1 MSAAGSDLGGF
12 RPTMDR
18 NLALELARV
27 TEAAALMSA
36 RWMGRA
42 DKEAAD
48 QAAVDAM
55 RLVLGSIAMDGIVVI
70 GEGAKDEAPMLYVGE
85 QVGCA
90 NEPKVDIAVDP
101 VDGTRLLSLGMPN
114 AISVVAIA
122 DRDTM
127 FASPDI
133 AYMEKIAVGPGA
145 AGVIDLDLSPTE
157 NLQRIAEA
165 KGVELG
171 DLTIVV
177 LDRPRHQDLI
187 AAIRR
192 AGARIKMITDGDV
205 AGAVMAATPETGIDA
220 LFGIGGA
227 PEAVVAACAIKCIG
241 GDIQCRLWPR
251 NDQERQIAEE
261 KAIDVTRKLSCDDL
275 VSGDNVFFAATGI
288 TDGELLKG
296 VHYFSNGATT
306 QSLVMR
312 SKSGTVRRIDST
324 HQLRKLRQYAAFPFD

>member
-1 MSAAGSDLGGF
+1 MAATTGV
-12 RPTMDR
+12 TAIDR

-27 TEAAALMSA
+27 TEAAAMMSA
-36 RWMGRA
+36 RWMGRG

-55 RLVLGSIAMDGIVVI
+55 RLVLGSIAMDGVVVI

-85 QVGCA
+85 QVGSA
-90 NEPKVDIAVDP
+90 SEPKVDIAVDP
-101 VDGTRLLSLGMPN
+101 IDGTRLLSLGMPN
-114 AISVVAIA
+114 AISVVAVS
-122 DRDTM
+122 DRGSM

-133 AYMEKIAVGPGA
+133 AYMEKIAVGPDA
-145 AGVIDLDLSPTE
+145 AGAIDLDLSPAE

-165 KGVELG
+165 KGVEIG
-171 DLTIVV
+171 DLTVVV

-187 AAIRR
+187 NEIRA

-205 AGAVMAATPETGIDA
+205 AGAVMTAIPDTGIDA

-251 NDQERQIAEE
+251 NDQERQIARD
-261 KAIDVTRKLSCDDL
+261 KAIDIGRKLTCDDL
-275 VSGDNVFFAATGI
+275 VAGDNVFFSATGI

-296 VHYFSNGATT
+296 VHYFSEGATT
-306 QSLVMR
+306 ESLVMR
-312 SKSGTVRRIDST
+312 SRSGTVRRINAN

>member
-1 MSAAGSDLGGF
+1 MASGESEAI
-12 RPTMDR
+12 DR

-27 TEAAALMSA
+27 TEAAAMMSA
-36 RWMGRA
+36 RWMGRG
-42 DKEAAD
+42 DKESAD

-85 QVGCA
+85 QVGHA
-90 NEPKVDIAVDP
+90 SEPKVDIAVDP
-101 VDGTRLLSLGMPN
+101 IDGTRLLSLGMPN
-114 AISVVAIA
+114 AISVVALS
-122 DRDTM
+122 DRGSM

-157 NLQRIAEA
+157 NLNRIATA

-171 DLTIVV
+171 DLTVV
-177 LDRPRHQDLI
+177 ILDRPRHQDLI
-187 AAIRR
+187 AEIRQ

-205 AGAVMAATPETGIDA
+205 AGAVMAATPGTGIDA

-251 NDQERQIAEE
+251 NDEERRIAKER
-261 KAIDVTRKLSCDDL
+261 AIDTTQKLTCDDL
-275 VSGDNVFFAATGI
+275 VAGDNVFFAATGI
-288 TDGELLKG
+288 TDGELLNG
-296 VHYFSNGATT
+296 VHYFSDGATT

-324 HQLRKLRQYAAFPFD
+324 HQLRKLRQYTAFPFD